1 MASNHLK
8 TRITAD
14 ASQFNRVVGRLGK
27 TVGRAATGLAG
38 AGVAAAAFSIRE
50 AVNFEKKMAEVF
62 TLLGN
67 PPPELR
73 TKLTNDI
80 RRMSVEFGQAKG
92 ELATG
97 LYATLSAGIP
107 PGNAIDFLT
116 TGVKTAVA
124 SVTDTETAIKG
135 LVGIINAYRLSSDD
149 AEMVS
154 DKLFTTVKLG
164 STNYAL
170 MADSLGKSNSAANAL
185 GVGLDEML
193 ASFVAIVGTEM
204 DTARATTMLGAVM
217 SSLANPSEKLAAR
230 FKALG
235 VASAE
240 DLIQTHGLVGGL
252 RLLTKTTGTSLSEI
266 TQLFGERRAASGI
279 IALLMERR
287 LPKYM
292 AEIGTAAGGQGVA
305 FDIMAATSAMALAR
319 MKQDFLLTAEK
330 MGTTLLPALGEL
342 STALQE
348 TLNDPD
354 VQKGIK
360 SMFSGIGTA
369 IKDLAEVLN
378 ATVDLFSKL
387 AEIGKDVEDA
397 INPPIPSAGPGENL
411 NQGGLTDWIRRVK
424 QNTRLPGH
432 LGFLTEATDTSRASG
447 LNEPATELDLLYQSR
462 LRMRN
467 IQTAVATGEATAGI
481 THGLGGMWEIDPA
494 TMMNLQTTAAAA
506 PAVTMERIAVAAEK
520 TATISDK
527 RLPPNWGQ

>member
-1 MASNHLK
+1 MATNQLK

-38 AGVAAAAFSIRE
+38 VGLGASVFSIRE

-62 TLLGN
+62 TLLGD

-73 TKLTNDI
+73 TKLTNDV

-107 PGNAIDFLT
+107 TGNAIDFLT
-116 TGVKTAVA
+116 TGVKTAIA

-217 SSLANPSEKLAAR
+217 SSLATPSGNLEKR
-230 FKALG
+230 FRQLG
-235 VASAE
+235 IASAE
-240 DLIQTHGLVGGL
+240 ELIQTHGLVGGL
-252 RLLTKTTGTSLSEI
+252 RLLTKETGTSLSAI
-266 TQLFGERRAASGI
+266 SQLFGEKRAASGI
-279 IALLMERR
+279 IALLMEGR
-287 LPKYM
+287 LPAHM
-292 AEIGTAAGGQGVA
+292 AEIGVAAGAQGVA
-305 FDIMAATSAMALAR
+305 FDIMANTSAMALGR
-319 MKQDFLLTAEK
+319 MKQDFLSTAEK
-330 MGTTLLPALGEL
+330 MGSTLLPALDEL
-342 STALQE
+342 ATALQE

-360 SMFSGIGTA
+360 SIFSGIGSA
-369 IKDLAEVLN
+369 IKRAADVLGD
-378 ATVDLFSKL
+378 TVELFDKL
-387 AEIGKDVEDA
+387 AEIGKDVEDV
-397 INPPIPSAGPGENL
+397 INPPIPDAGPGENL
-411 NQGGLTDWIRRVK
+411 DQGGIVDWFRRFRQTRREYSSGESMGPMAKMFKIALETIRGDKKPELEISR
-424 QNTRLPGH
+424 PG
-432 LGFLTEATDTSRASG
+432 EAVSPGDLAYGRREVNISRA
-447 LNEPATELDLLYQSR
+447 
-462 LRMRN
+462 
-467 IQTAVATGEATAGI
+467 I
-481 THGLGGMWEIDPA
+481 
-494 TMMNLQTTAAAA
+494 AAAA
-506 PAVTMERIAVAAEK
+506 MVYGGGGKDAPGDIAWKYAVGQNNIILNQ
-520 TATISDK
+520 ISSTLDE
-527 RLPPNWGQ
+527 RLPLQP

>member
-1 MASNHLK
+1 MATNQLK

-14 ASQFNRVVGRLGK
+14 ASQFDRVVGRLGR
-27 TVGRAATGLAG
+27 TVGTAAVGLAG
-38 AGVAAAAFSIRE
+38 AAIGAAVFSVKE

-67 PPPELR
+67 PPDDVR

-107 PGNAIDFLT
+107 AGNAIDFLT

-217 SSLANPSEKLAAR
+217 SSLATPSGNLEKR
-230 FKALG
+230 FRQLG
-235 VASAE
+235 IASAE
-240 DLIQTHGLVGGL
+240 ELIQTHGLVGGL
-252 RLLTKTTGTSLSEI
+252 RLLTKETGTSLSAI
-266 TQLFGERRAASGI
+266 SQLFGEKRAASGI
-279 IALLMERR
+279 IALLMEGR
-287 LPKYM
+287 LPDHM
-292 AEIGTAAGGQGVA
+292 AEIGVAAGAQGVA
-305 FDIMAATSAMALAR
+305 FDIMADTSAMALAR

-330 MGTTLLPALGEL
+330 MGTTLLPALDEL
-342 STALQE
+342 AETLQVS
-348 TLNDPD
+348 LNDPE

-360 SMFSGIGTA
+360 SFFSGIETA
-369 IKDLAEVLN
+369 ARAAAVTVNNLVEGFSFLADAGRKAEEKLKIKTAGGKV
-378 ATVDLFSKL
+378 TVGDIWGNYVEYKRRQEMQ
-387 AEIGKDVEDA
+387 AGKTWQQPGGQVMR
-397 INPPIPSAGPGENL
+397 PSAWWQVPNAA
-411 NQGGLTDWIRRVK
+411 D
-424 QNTRLPGH
+424 
-432 LGFLTEATDTSRASG
+432 FYA
-447 LNEPATELDLLYQSR
+447 
-462 LRMRN
+462 MRT
-467 IQTAVATGEATAGI
+467 QRQFEFDRSAATAVYGGGGPPAAT
-481 THGLGGMWEIDPA
+481 PA
-494 TMMNLQTTAAAA
+494 A
-506 PAVTMERIAVAAEK
+506 TMERIAVATEK
-520 TATISDK
+520 AATISDK
-527 RLPPNWGQ
+527 RLPPAWGQ

>member
-27 TVGRAATGLAG
+27 TVGRAAVGLAG
-38 AGVAAAAFSIRE
+38 VGLGASGFSIRE

-62 TLLGN
+62 TLLGD

-97 LYATLSAGIP
+97 LYATRSAGIP
-107 PGNAIDFLT
+107 TGNAIDFLT

-230 FKALG
+230 FRALG

-240 DLIQTHGLVGGL
+240 ELIQTHGLVGGL
-252 RLLTKTTGTSLSEI
+252 RLLTKTTGTTLTEI

-279 IALLMERR
+279 IALLMEGR
-287 LPKYM
+287 LPDHM
-292 AEIGTAAGGQGVA
+292 AEIGVAAGAQGVA
-305 FDIMAATSAMALAR
+305 FDIMADTSAMALAR
-319 MKQDFLLTAEK
+319 MKQDFLSTAEK
-330 MGTTLLPALGEL
+330 MGSALLPALDEL
-342 STALQE
+342 ATALQE
-348 TLNDPD
+348 TLNDTD

-360 SMFSGIGTA
+360 SVFVGIGTA
-369 IKDLAEVLN
+369 IKEAADVLGD
-378 ATVDLFSKL
+378 TVELFDKL
-387 AEIGKDVEDA
+387 AEIGKDVEDV
-397 INPPIPSAGPGENL
+397 INPPIPDAGPGENL
-411 NQGGLTDWIRRVK
+411 DQGGVTDWFRRFRQTRREYSSGEAMGPMAKMFQMALETIPGIQGDEEAQSQIGRLGEKVSRADLARGRR
-424 QNTRLPGH
+424 QLNFNRFAVAGSTRLGGGGP
-432 LGFLTEATDTSRASG
+432 
-447 LNEPATELDLLYQSR
+447 PA
-462 LRMRN
+462 
-467 IQTAVATGEATAGI
+467 A
-481 THGLGGMWEIDPA
+481 
-494 TMMNLQTTAAAA
+494 TAAA
-506 PAVTMERIAVAAEK
+506 TMERIAVATEK
-520 TATISDK
+520 AATISDK
-527 RLPPNWGQ
+527 RLPPAWGQ